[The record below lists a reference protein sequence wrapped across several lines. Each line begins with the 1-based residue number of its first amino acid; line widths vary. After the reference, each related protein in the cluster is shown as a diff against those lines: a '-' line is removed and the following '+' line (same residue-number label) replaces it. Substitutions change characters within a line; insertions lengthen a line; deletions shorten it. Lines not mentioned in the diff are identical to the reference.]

1 MEDYFF
7 VLQYGQWLILIIS
20 ILALYLVSS
29 VHHKTRLKGYLVTAL
44 SRFSGAIIFLF
55 VDLFAFV
62 IANLIQTY
70 IAINGYFKNKSL
82 HQKISKNSEDIVR
95 EAMQVVWTDGDI
107 SRVSEFYAESFKAD
121 YPFPDWGEGLE
132 GVSALASK
140 VRVDLPGYR
149 EDIEELLIADEEV
162 IVVLKIS
169 GFHPTTNE
177 EVSFRDVTILTLENE
192 KIISQRGLSDLFSL
206 YLKLGLIQMPQSYRS
221 I

>member
-1 MEDYFF
+1 MEDYFY
-7 VLQYGQWLILIIS
+7 VLQYGQWLILVIS

-70 IAINGYFKNKSL
+70 IAIRGYFQNK
-82 HQKISKNSEDIVR
+82 KVGKRPSKNSEDIVR
-95 EAMQVVWTDGDI
+95 EAMQVIWTEGDI
-107 SRVSEFYAESFKAD
+107 SRVGEFYAENFKAD

-132 GVSALASK
+132 GVSALALK
-140 VRVDLPGYR
+140 VREDLPGYR
-149 EDIEELLIADEEV
+149 EDIEELLLADEEV
-162 IVVLKIS
+162 IVVLKVS

-177 EVSFRDVTILTLENE
+177 EVSFRNITILTLENE

-206 YLKLGLIQMPQSYRS
+206 YLKLGIIQMPQS
-221 I
+221 

>member
-107 SRVSEFYAESFKAD
+107 SRVSEFYAENFKAD
-121 YPFPDWGEGLE
+121 YPFPDWGEGLK

-177 EVSFRDVTILTLENE
+177 EVSFRDVTILTLENA
-192 KIISQRGLSDLFSL
+192 KIIKQRGLTDLFSL
-206 YLKLGLIQMPQSYRS
+206 YLKLGLIELPQS
-221 I
+221 

>member
-7 VLQYGQWLILIIS
+7 VLQYGQWLILVIS

-70 IAINGYFKNKSL
+70 IAIRGYFQNK
-82 HQKISKNSEDIVR
+82 KVGERPSKNSEDIVR
-95 EAMQVVWTDGDI
+95 EAMQVIWTEGDI
-107 SRVSEFYAESFKAD
+107 SRVGEFYAENFKAD

-140 VRVDLPGYR
+140 VREDLPGYR

-169 GFHPTTNE
+169 GFHPTTND
-177 EVSFRDVTILTLENE
+177 EVSFRDITILTLENE

-206 YLKLGLIQMPQSYRS
+206 YLKLGLIQMPQS
-221 I
+221 

>member
-1 MEDYFF
+1 MEDYFY
-7 VLQYGQWLILIIS
+7 VLQYGQWLILVIS

-70 IAINGYFKNKSL
+70 IAIRGYFQNK
-82 HQKISKNSEDIVR
+82 KVGKRPSKNSEDIVR
-95 EAMQVVWTDGDI
+95 EAMQVIWTEGDI
-107 SRVSEFYAESFKAD
+107 SRVGEFYAENFKAD

-132 GVSALASK
+132 GVSALVSK
-140 VRVDLPGYR
+140 IREDLPGYR

-162 IVVLKIS
+162 IVVLKVS

-177 EVSFRDVTILTLENE
+177 EVSFRDITILTLENE

-206 YLKLGLIQMPQSYRS
+206 YLKLGIIQMPQS
-221 I
+221 

>member
-7 VLQYGQWLILIIS
+7 VLQYGQWLILVIS

-107 SRVSEFYAESFKAD
+107 SRVSEFYAENFKAD

-192 KIISQRGLSDLFSL
+192 KIIKQRGLTDLFSL
-206 YLKLGLIQMPQSYRS
+206 YLKLGLIELPQS
-221 I
+221 

>member
-1 MEDYFF
+1 
-7 VLQYGQWLILIIS
+7 
-20 ILALYLVSS
+20 
-29 VHHKTRLKGYLVTAL
+29 LVTAL

-206 YLKLGLIQMPQSYRS
+206 YLKLGLIQMPQS
-221 I
+221 

>member
-7 VLQYGQWLILIIS
+7 VLQYGQCLILIIS

-162 IVVLKIS
+162 IVVLKIG

-206 YLKLGLIQMPQSYRS
+206 YLKLGLIQMPQS
-221 I
+221 

>member
-82 HQKISKNSEDIVR
+82 DQKISKNSEDIVR

-107 SRVSEFYAESFKAD
+107 SRVSEFYAENFKAD

-192 KIISQRGLSDLFSL
+192 KIIKQRGLTDLFSL
-206 YLKLGLIQMPQSYRS
+206 YLKLGLIELPQS
-221 I
+221 

>member
-82 HQKISKNSEDIVR
+82 HQKISKNSDDIVR
-95 EAMQVVWTDGDI
+95 EAIQVVWTDGDI

-206 YLKLGLIQMPQSYRS
+206 YLKLGLIQMPQS
-221 I
+221 

>member
-1 MEDYFF
+1 MQDYFF

-107 SRVSEFYAESFKAD
+107 SRVSEFYAENFKAD

-192 KIISQRGLSDLFSL
+192 KIIKQRGLTDLFSL
-206 YLKLGLIQMPQSYRS
+206 YLKLGLIELPQS
-221 I
+221 

>member
-7 VLQYGQWLILIIS
+7 VLQYGQWLILVIS

-70 IAINGYFKNKSL
+70 IAINGYFKNKSIE
-82 HQKISKNSEDIVR
+82 QETSKNSEDIVR
-95 EAMQVVWTDGDI
+95 EAMQVIWTDGDI
-107 SRVSEFYAESFKAD
+107 SRVGEFYADNFKAD

-132 GVSALASK
+132 GLSALALK
-140 VRVDLPGYR
+140 VREDIPGYR
-149 EDIEELLIADEEV
+149 EDIEELLISGNEI

-169 GFHPTTNE
+169 GYHPSTNE
-177 EVSFRDVTILTLENE
+177 KIDFRDVTILTLENE
-192 KIISQRGLSDLFSL
+192 KIIKQRGLTDLFSL
-206 YLKLGLIQMPQSYRS
+206 YLKLGLIELPQS
-221 I
+221 

>member
-1 MEDYFF
+1 MKDYFF
-7 VLQYGQWLILIIS
+7 ILEYGQWLILVLS

-29 VHHKTRLKGYLVTAL
+29 VRHKTRLKGYLMTAL

-70 IAINGYFKNKSL
+70 IAIRGYFQNKAAGEES
-82 HQKISKNSEDIVR
+82 SKSSEDIVR
-95 EAMQVVWTDGDI
+95 EAMQVIWTEGDI
-107 SRVSEFYAESFKAD
+107 SRVGEFYSDNFKAD

-140 VRVDLPGYR
+140 IREDLPGYR

-177 EVSFRDVTILTLENE
+177 EVSFRDITILTLENE

-206 YLKLGLIQMPQSYRS
+206 YLKLGLIQMPQS
-221 I
+221 

>member
-62 IANLIQTY
+62 MANLIQTY

-140 VRVDLPGYR
+140 ARVDLPGYR

-206 YLKLGLIQMPQSYRS
+206 YLKLGLIQMPQS
-221 I
+221 

>member
-7 VLQYGQWLILIIS
+7 VLQYGQWLILVIS

-70 IAINGYFKNKSL
+70 IAIRGYFQNK
-82 HQKISKNSEDIVR
+82 KVGKRPSKNSEDIVR
-95 EAMQVVWTDGDI
+95 EAMQVIWTEGDI
-107 SRVSEFYAESFKAD
+107 SRVGEFYAENFKAD

-132 GVSALASK
+132 GVSALVSK
-140 VRVDLPGYR
+140 IREDLPGYR

-177 EVSFRDVTILTLENE
+177 EVSFRDITILTLENG

-206 YLKLGLIQMPQSYRS
+206 YLKLGLIQMPQS
-221 I
+221 

>member
-107 SRVSEFYAESFKAD
+107 SRVSEFYAENFKAD

-206 YLKLGLIQMPQSYRS
+206 YLKLGLIQMPQS
-221 I
+221 